1 MQYII
6 YVMICYNVTDHTA
19 KQSGCAH
26 GAFAIVFYEIA
37 SLKCL
42 RLSTHARR
50 DECVH
55 VSLCQ
60 FARICVCARVCFY
73 TSHAYIHIQ
82 YATCLYTIYI
92 YIYIASP
99 SSSRRPPYTYP
110 LYLVQYPSYYFLPII
125 PIMSL
130 VLLTYHTTTSPSSSR
145 RPPGGLNNTLVL
157 YIIS

>member
-92 YIYIASP
+92 YIYICHM
-99 SSSRRPPYTYP
+99 
-110 LYLVQYPSYYFLPII
+110 LYAYDKFYISHAYIHH
-125 PIMSL
+125 
-130 VLLTYHTTTSPSSSR
+130 LLLHIHINCVREGSCVTSQVCPCVSI
-145 RPPGGLNNTLVL
+145 
-157 YIIS
+157 YIYIYIYIYI